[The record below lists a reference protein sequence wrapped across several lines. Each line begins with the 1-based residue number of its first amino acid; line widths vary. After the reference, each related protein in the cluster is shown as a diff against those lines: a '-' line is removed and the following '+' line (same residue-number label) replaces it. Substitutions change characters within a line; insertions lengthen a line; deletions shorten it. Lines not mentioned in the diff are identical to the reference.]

1 MTQFDTYLSPFTWR
15 YASEEMRRTWS
26 ETHKR
31 QCWRQVWLALAET
44 QAQYGLVQA
53 EELAD
58 LQGKVSAVDV
68 ARALAIEAQIHHDL
82 MAELKVY
89 AEQCP
94 IGGRVLHLGATSMD
108 IEDNAQA
115 LLIREALGQILQRL
129 ESLLLIFAEQIDVW
143 AETQVIGF
151 THLQPAEPTTL
162 GYRLAQYAQDL
173 RSDWTAL
180 NRLATG
186 IRGKGFKGAVGTGA
200 SFAELLG
207 ADRLP
212 EFEAAVMGRL
222 GLPYFT
228 VTTQTYPRKQ
238 EYQLISAL
246 AGLGGTLYKFA
257 FDLRLL
263 QSPPLGELS
272 EPFGREQV
280 GSSAMPFKRNPIQA
294 EKIDS
299 LARALAQM
307 PRLAWDNAA
316 HSLLERTLDDSAN
329 RRSLLAEAFLISD
342 ELLIVSNRVVA
353 GLRVDERAIVR
364 NLAAYGPF
372 AAEERLLMA
381 LVKAGADRQEM
392 HEVLRLHALT
402 AWQAIQRGGENFLV
416 DNLCQDERILEYL
429 PVNEVRQLLT
439 TRGYTGD
446 AAGRARDLAREIKGL
461 FHGTSGRPHELT

>member
-31 QCWRQVWLALAET
+31 QCWRQVWFALAET
-44 QAQYGLVQA
+44 QAQYGVVQVD
-53 EELAD
+53 ELAD
-58 LQGKVSAVDV
+58 LRAKVSAVDV
-68 ARALAIEAQIHHDL
+68 ARALAIEAEIHHDL
-82 MAELKVY
+82 MAELMVY

-94 IGGRVLHLGATSMD
+94 VGGRVLHLGATSMD

-115 LLIREALGQILQRL
+115 LLIREALGQILRRL
-129 ESLLLIFAEQIDVW
+129 ESLLLLFAEQIETW

-173 RSDWTAL
+173 QIDWTAL
-180 NRLATG
+180 ERLAAG

-200 SFAELLG
+200 SFGELFGAE
-207 ADRLP
+207 RLP

-222 GLPYFT
+222 RLPYFT

-238 EYQLISAL
+238 EYQLLSAL

-316 HSLLERTLDDSAN
+316 NSLLERTLDDSAN

-342 ELLIVSNRVVA
+342 ELLIVSNRILA
-353 GLRVDERAIVR
+353 GLRVDEHAIAR

-392 HEVLRLHALT
+392 HEVLRSHALK
-402 AWQAIQRGGENFLV
+402 AWQAIQRGDENPLV
-416 DNLCQDERILEYL
+416 DSLCRDERVLGYL
-429 PVNEVRQLLT
+429 SVNEAQGLMS

-446 AAGRARDLAREIKGL
+446 AARRARDLAREIKGRITADT
-461 FHGTSGRPHELT
+461 GDSVR